1 MLDTTST
8 GKTRFMEPTLTR
20 ASERSR
26 ARGKREGRAA
36 PASSRAAA
44 RLGERRPS
52 QRPLKAPLRRGRGR
66 LGRLVLVAAVLDL
79 ARAAAL
85 AAVEAR
91 VDAALADDVVV
102 AARRGERVVAPAAV
116 QIDVVADGLHN
127 VVAVVGVDVELV
139 AGDARAVVVG
149 RERDLSRLS
158 RRLGRGRRG
167 RRHGQIRR

>member
-52 QRPLKAPLRRGRGR
+52 QRPLKAPLRRDRGR

-79 ARAAAL
+79 ARRPS
-85 AAVEAR
+85 AR
-91 VDAALADDVVV
+91 STCHCIAYQPESSSSAKSS
-102 AARRGERVVAPAAV
+102 RYRSGPFAPARSIVCSQSKMPAV
-116 QIDVVADGLHN
+116 M
-127 VVAVVGVDVELV
+127 
-139 AGDARAVVVG
+139 
-149 RERDLSRLS
+149 LSYGCQTEHSL
-158 RRLGRGRRG
+158 
-167 RRHGQIRR
+167 